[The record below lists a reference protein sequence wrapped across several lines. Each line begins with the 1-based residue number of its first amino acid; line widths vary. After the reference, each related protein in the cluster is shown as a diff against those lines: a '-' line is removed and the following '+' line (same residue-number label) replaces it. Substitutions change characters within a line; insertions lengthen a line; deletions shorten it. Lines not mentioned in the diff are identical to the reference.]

1 MRRKLEGRGLAPQR
15 GGLTPAD
22 IRWLLRW
29 KGRGAFAWLED
40 LRGHKRGLS
49 GAVLDRGTGVELP
62 GITAAWQP
70 GGPKGKR
77 SLQVDRVPAMY
88 YNNSFDGY

>member
-15 GGLTPAD
+15 GGYAGGM
-22 IRWLLRW
+22 RWLLRW

-49 GAVLDRGTGVELP
+49 GVVLDRGTGVELP
-62 GITAAWQP
+62 GVAAAWQP
-70 GGPKGKR
+70 GGPEGKR
-77 SLQVDRVPAMY
+77 SLQVDRVPC
-88 YNNSFDGY
+88 NVLQ